1 MKLTIRFAG
10 ICTHFLNG
18 VVAGVPHRVV
28 LPYAAKIDG
37 GTLNLSA
44 TVAADSSGASYYLL
58 PHFAQLEVPG
68 ATAQIDVPP
77 AAVQDAGPPLI
88 DKGDI
93 INGVRLQVLNAVDSE
108 LLYKKFE
115 APRLTDY
122 DPDYSFSSDVVL
134 GGRAAC
140 YFDLHVGLVS
150 TIVVNHAT
158 QAVVELET
166 DGPPELLVTPLARS
180 NVPVRSY
187 VLPLPGPADAAE
199 MTLIVK
205 NLEPAGEAE
214 TAYQQG
220 GAFDFLWHYLTA
232 HGGIPP
238 TVRKM
243 MPGMTPQNFKS
254 ATKQE
259 LAEALRALATLL
271 EKSPRVLIK
280 IDDVSP
286 SCSDSQYP

>member
-28 LPYAAKIDG
+28 LPYAAKVDG
-37 GTLNLSA
+37 GTLNLSGILA
-44 TVAADSSGASYYLL
+44 GEPSGASYYLL

-68 ATAQIDVPP
+68 AAAQIDVPP
-77 AAVQDAGPPLI
+77 AGARDAGPPLI

-93 INGVRLQVLNAVDSE
+93 INGVRLQVRNAVDSE
-108 LLYKKFE
+108 LLYKDFKP
-115 APRLTDY
+115 PRLTDY
-122 DPDYSFSSDVVL
+122 DRDYSFSSDVVL

-140 YFDLHVGLVS
+140 YFDLHAGRLS
-150 TIVVNHAT
+150 TIVVNKAT
-158 QAVVELET
+158 QTVVELET
-166 DGPPELLVTPLARS
+166 DGVPELLVTPLARS
-180 NVPVRSY
+180 NVPVRSFR
-187 VLPLPGPADAAE
+187 LPVPGPADADE

-205 NLEPAGEAE
+205 NVEPAAE
-214 TAYQQG
+214 VNTADQQG

-238 TVRKM
+238 QVLKM
-243 MPGMTPQNFKS
+243 TPGMTQQNFKS
-254 ATKQE
+254 ATKEQ
-259 LAEALRALATLL
+259 LAEALRALAALL
-271 EKSPRVLIK
+271 ETSPRALIR
-280 IDDVSP
+280 IEDVSP